1 MGEARYPPES
11 AQGLPHSGAPL
22 STRMQSSPPPFFRRG
37 PSLFARLGFFS
48 LLSLMLLYAD
58 ARFHYTEALRK
69 AIAVVLYPLQQFA
82 DTPGKAFSSIG
93 ADFVSQSFLQRENDR
108 LTHENFLQAG
118 QLQSQQAL
126 IAENQHLRQ
135 LMEMRE
141 RAEQTSTVAEI
152 LYVGR
157 DPFSRK
163 VIVDKGS
170 SQDIEEGAAVIDDTG
185 LIGQVTRTFPWTAE
199 VALISDREQVVPV
212 QIVRTGQRAAL
223 FGIGYDG
230 ALDLRFMPINTD
242 VENGDMLVTSGI
254 DGVYPPGLPVAV
266 VSNIERNAAY
276 PFAKITCTPA
286 AGPNRNRQVLVMSRL
301 TPLPDYPVVPDAKKG
316 KGKKA
321 RKGG

>member
-1 MGEARYPPES
+1 
-11 AQGLPHSGAPL
+11 
-22 STRMQSSPPPFFRRG
+22 MQSSPPPFFRRG
-37 PSLFARLGFFS
+37 PSLFTRLGFFAF
-48 LLSLMLLYAD
+48 LSLILLYAD
-58 ARFHYTEALRK
+58 ARFHYTEAMRK

-82 DTPGKAFSSIG
+82 DTPGQAMSSIG
-93 ADFVSQSFLQRENDR
+93 TYFVSQSFLQRENDR

-163 VIVDKGS
+163 VIIDKGS
-170 SQDIEEGAAVIDDTG
+170 SQDIEEGAAVVDDTG

-230 ALDLRFMPINTD
+230 ALDLRFMPVNTD

-301 TPLPDYPVVPDAKKG
+301 APLPDYPVVPDAKKG
-316 KGKKA
+316 KAKKA